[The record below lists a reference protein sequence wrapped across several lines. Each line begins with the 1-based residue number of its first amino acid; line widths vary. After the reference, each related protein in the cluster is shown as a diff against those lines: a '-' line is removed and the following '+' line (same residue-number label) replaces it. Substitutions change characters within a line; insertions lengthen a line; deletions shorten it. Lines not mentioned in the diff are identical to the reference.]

1 MVIALHLME
10 KKYVWGTGLDID
22 NDKIA
27 RYEIGFGRYNIDN
40 LSFKQQDL
48 SQLEL

>member
-27 RYEIGFGRYNIDN
+27 IDR
-40 LSFKQQDL
+40 LR
-48 SQLEL
+48 